1 MALKK
6 AGKIVIGSAVGGGI
20 LYAVHTNDYD
30 LNSLGIV
37 RFGRAA
43 VCVHKRSAERLLEL
57 CKVNGGAFIKVG
69 QHIGAL
75 EYLLPIEYVETM
87 RVLHSKAPQSPLDDI
102 MKVLRTDLNKEPEE
116 IFEAIDP
123 EPLGAASLAQ
133 VHKAK
138 LKDGTTVAVK
148 VQHPLVKAHS
158 LVDMKTMELLVR
170 LVAWTFPEFQ
180 FEWLV
185 EEMKKNLPLELDFR
199 CEGENAERVRRTFSC
214 FPWLK
219 VPQIY
224 WDLTTDRVLTMEFM
238 DGGQVNDVEYM
249 KENNISPKDISRKLG
264 DLYSEMIFVQGYV
277 HCDPHPGNVLV
288 QPAGNGNARIVLL
301 DHGLYLTLGDRFRC
315 TYSKFWLSILNA
327 DLKQIEKY
335 GEELGVG
342 ELFGLFACMVT
353 GRSWNSI
360 LSGIDKQKMSSQE
373 QNEIQA
379 DASKYLVQIA
389 DVLNRVPRE
398 MLLIFKT
405 NDLLRSIEYAL
416 KTQHSMSSFITM
428 SRCCVRSVYLEKLK
442 KCNSKWCFV
451 KTSASEKW
459 CQFKLTLYQLYL
471 LILFSPIGSL
481 LRLRS

>member
-43 VCVHKRSAERLLEL
+43 VCVSKVAWDYNRTLYSGNLDSNSKEYLMEKSKVHKRSAERLLEL

-301 DHGLYLTLGDRFRC
+301 DHGLYL
-315 TYSKFWLSILNA
+315 
-327 DLKQIEKY
+327 
-335 GEELGVG
+335 
-342 ELFGLFACMVT
+342 
-353 GRSWNSI
+353 
-360 LSGIDKQKMSSQE
+360 